1 MCGAGRPN
9 GSGDECSGTVVV
21 PPDGRVRRFRFGL
34 RPELAALGGWPAILG
49 RLLAREDLHAHEAG
63 AAMASVL
70 AGDSTPAQLAAFLVA
85 LRMKGEAI
93 EEMTGMVEAMLAA
106 AERVELAPGTAAVD
120 TCGTGGSSIR
130 RRGAYNVSTIASFV
144 IAGAGVAVCK
154 HGNRAASS
162 TCGSADLLEALGM
175 VIDLGPP
182 GVARCVAEAGMGFCF
197 APRFH
202 PAMRHAGPTRREI
215 GVATVF
221 NFLGPLANPA
231 GVRRQVVGVSDAAM
245 AEKVVGVLQAKGAE
259 RALVVYGHDGL
270 DELTTTTTSTVLELR
285 DGAVEAGIVDPT
297 EWGMAR
303 AEPSSILGGD
313 VDTNRALAQRV
324 LGGEPGAHRDLVV
337 LNAAA
342 GLVVAGVAE
351 GLADGCEAAAAAIDG
366 GAAARAVDRV
376 VMVSREAAGVP
387 AIPDAPLAKP

>member
-1 MCGAGRPN
+1 M
-9 GSGDECSGTVVV
+9 
-21 PPDGRVRRFRFGL
+21 

-351 GLADGCEAAAAAIDG
+351 GLAEGCEAAAAAIDG

>member
-1 MCGAGRPN
+1 MSPQ
-9 GSGDECSGTVVV
+9 
-21 PPDGRVRRFRFGL
+21 
-34 RPELAALGGWPAILG
+34 LAALGGWPAILG
-49 RLLAREDLHAHEAG
+49 RLLAREDLQAHEAG

-70 AGDSTPAQLAAFLVA
+70 AGESTPAQLAAFLVA

-93 EEMTGMVEAMLAA
+93 EEMTGMVDAMLAA

-120 TCGTGGSSIR
+120 TCGTGGSPIR
-130 RRGAYNVSTIASFV
+130 RRGACNVSTIASFV

-162 TCGSADLLEALGM
+162 TCGSADLLESLGM

-215 GVATVF
+215 GVPTVF

-285 DGAVEAGIVDPT
+285 DGAVEASIVDPT

-313 VDTNRALAQRV
+313 VGTNRAVAQRV
-324 LGGEPGAHRDLVV
+324 LAGEPGAHRDLVV

-351 GLADGCEAAAAAIDG
+351 GLAEGCEAAVAAIDE
-366 GAAARAVDRV
+366 GAAARAVDRAV
-376 VMVSREAAGVP
+376 AVSREAAGVP
-387 AIPDAPLAKP
+387 AIPDEPLMKP